1 MKRNKRPSCWTI
13 SSTASRVVPGMGETI
28 ARSVPVSRLSSV
40 DLPTLGWP
48 IMATLVSV
56 VGRWPKNLQSGLSV
70 SHASFERTAR
80 MPHPS
85 PTLGRAGVLP
95 LCFPRFPPCSLCPL
109 WLVLFSREL
118 PGRSHPTDHLF
129 LAHVRQKPER
139 YCEFRCGEN
148 RRKGP
153 PAFRNQPY

>member
-109 WLVLFSREL
+109 WLDLFSRES
-118 PGRSHPTDHLF
+118 PGRSHPRDHLF
-129 LAHVRQKPER
+129 LARVRQKPGS
-139 YCEFRCGEN
+139 YCEFPSYGNHPRVC
-148 RRKGP
+148 
-153 PAFRNQPY
+153 PAFPNLLC